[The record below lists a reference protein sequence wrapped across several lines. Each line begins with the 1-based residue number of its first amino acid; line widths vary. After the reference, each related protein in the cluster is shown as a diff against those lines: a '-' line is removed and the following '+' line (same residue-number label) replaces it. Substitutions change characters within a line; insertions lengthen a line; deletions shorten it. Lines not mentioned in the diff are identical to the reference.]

1 MTEYFRDFREFLAA
15 LQRADVRF
23 LVVGAHALA
32 ALGVPRA
39 TVDLDVWVDC
49 TEENALRIW
58 RALADFGAPLHDL
71 GISQRDF
78 ATPDCVVQLGLPPL
92 RIDILTGL
100 SGVSFGEAWPTRV
113 IDAFADLRVP
123 YIGRDAF
130 LKNKR
135 ATGRHKDL
143 GDVESL
149 GETP

>member
-1 MTEYFRDFREFLAA
+1 VTEYFRDFREFLAA

-71 GISQRDF
+71 GICAFPISGG
-78 ATPDCVVQLGLPPL
+78 TP
-92 RIDILTGL
+92 
-100 SGVSFGEAWPTRV
+100 S
-113 IDAFADLRVP
+113 
-123 YIGRDAF
+123 
-130 LKNKR
+130 
-135 ATGRHKDL
+135 
-143 GDVESL
+143 
-149 GETP
+149 